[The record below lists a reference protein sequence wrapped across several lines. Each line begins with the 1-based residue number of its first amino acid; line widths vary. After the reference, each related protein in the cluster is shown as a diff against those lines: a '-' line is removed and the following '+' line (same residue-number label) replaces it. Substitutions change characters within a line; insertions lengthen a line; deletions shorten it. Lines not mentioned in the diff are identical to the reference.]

1 MGGLF
6 DLRQSSNER
15 QVRKIAACGKCG
27 LWQNCHSPRLARSGL
42 GKRNILSVT
51 DYPTPEDDKQGVY
64 FQDEAGDFLSDSLKN
79 LGFDLDDASITAA
92 IICSPKGK
100 LKSGHASFCQP
111 NLNKILEKEKPSVI
125 VTFGDI
131 ALSSVLDGVWEKN
144 IGALSRWTGY
154 QIPLAQRDAWLC
166 PMEHPRD
173 ALLKRETPFGTSSFQ
188 LHLSKALRCLFVK
201 QNALSFDDLKAEV
214 EIVKDT
220 EDAKTILKALA
231 KEEGYLAFD
240 YETTGLKPDA
250 DKQKIVSVSFC
261 FNNRMTVAFKM
272 NEDLKEPLSQVL
284 KNPKLKKIASNLKFE
299 ERWTRAKLGHGVV
312 GWYWDTMLAA
322 HLIDNRPHITS
333 IKFQAFVLLGVADY
347 SSHMEEFLRPIGD
360 SDYNRIE
367 EMNEEDLLLYN
378 GLDSLLEYKVMKKQ
392 KEIVRGKND
401 PL

>member
-6 DLRQSSNER
+6 DLRQCSNER
-15 QVRKIAACGKCG
+15 QVSKIAACGKCG
-27 LWQNCHSPRLARSGL
+27 LCNSCISPRITRSGL
-42 GKRNILSVT
+42 GKRNILFVT

-79 LGFDLDDASITAA
+79 LGFDLEEASITAA

-125 VTFGDI
+125 VTFGDL

-154 QIPLAQRDAWLC
+154 QIPLAKWDAWLC
-166 PMEHPRD
+166 PMQHPRD
-173 ALLKRETPFGTSSFQ
+173 VFLKRDEPLGVQAFRQQ
-188 LHLSKALRCLFVK
+188 LKSALKCLPVH
-201 QNALSFDDLKAEV
+201 QNALSFDDLKASV
-214 EIVKDT
+214 EIIKDT
-220 EDAKTILKALA
+220 ADAKKILNSLA

-240 YETTGLKPDA
+240 YETTGLKPDSE
-250 DKQKIVSVSFC
+250 KQKIVSVSLC
-261 FNNRMTVAFKM
+261 WNKRRTVAFKM
-272 NEDLKEPLSQVL
+272 SEELKESLSLVL
-284 KNPKLKKIASNLKFE
+284 KNGKLKKIASNLKFE
-299 ERWTRAKLGHGVV
+299 ERWTRAKLGHGVK

-322 HLIDNRPHITS
+322 HLIDNRSHISS

-347 SSHMEEFLRPIGD
+347 SSHVDEYLKSVGD

-367 EMNEEDLLLYN
+367 ELNEDELLLYN
-378 GLDSLLEYKVMKKQ
+378 GLDSLLEFLVMKKQ

-401 PL
+401 PI